1 LPIENANE
9 PYLIDVGLV
18 LELGFAYA
26 ACGIEAMVVHPA
38 DVAQDCAFKKLDTDT
53 KITIRS
59 NNLFILKTFGLIPF
73 SYVGVG

>member
-1 LPIENANE
+1 
-9 PYLIDVGLV
+9 
-18 LELGFAYA
+18 LGDPNIAP
-26 ACGIEAMVVHPA
+26 GIEAMVVHPA

-73 SYVGVG
+73 SYFGVG